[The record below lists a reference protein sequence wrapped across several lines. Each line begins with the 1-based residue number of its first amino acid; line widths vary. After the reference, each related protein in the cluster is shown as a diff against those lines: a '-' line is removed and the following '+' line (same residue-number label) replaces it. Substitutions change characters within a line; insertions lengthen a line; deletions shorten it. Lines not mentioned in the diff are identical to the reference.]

1 MVADDEALL
10 VLEDG
15 RCFSGR
21 AFGACDQE
29 PRLGEVIFNT
39 SMTGY
44 QEIASDPSYC
54 GQIVAFTAPQIGN
67 YGVTSA
73 DDQADAPRLS
83 GVVVRELSPLISS
96 WRAQGSFEQW
106 LQEHDVP
113 GITGVDTRALT
124 RHLRERGAM
133 RAGIFMASCADGDAE
148 ALAARVREHPTM
160 EGLDL
165 ASRVTTSEPYKV
177 TPTGTERRG
186 RVAVI
191 DFGVKAGILRQLSAR
206 GLELEVLPAAT
217 PAEAVLDLQPDGVL
231 LSNGPGDPAPVGQG
245 IETARLLLG
254 KLPLLGICLGH
265 QILALALGA
274 RTYKMRFGHHGGN
287 HPVRDEATGEIW
299 ITAQNHGFSVDPD
312 TLPAAASVTHISLYD
327 QTLEGFSVPD
337 LRLTAVQFHPEG
349 APGPSDAQGLFHRFT
364 AAVAPEEV

>member
-1 MVADDEALL
+1 MAADHEALL

-21 AFGACDQE
+21 SFGGRLE
-29 PRLGEVIFNT
+29 GPRLGEVIFNT

-44 QEIASDPSYC
+44 QEIASDPSYA

-73 DDQADAPRLS
+73 DGQAEAPRLS
-83 GVVVRELSPLISS
+83 GLVVRELSPLVSN
-96 WRAQGSFEQW
+96 WRAQGSLAQW
-106 LQEHDVP
+106 LTEHDVP

-133 RAGIFMASCADGDAE
+133 RAGIFSAGDGTDIE
-148 ALAARVREHPTM
+148 ALVARVREHPSM

-165 ASRVTTSEPYKV
+165 ASRVSTTKPYRV
-177 TPTGTERRG
+177 APDGERRG

-191 DFGVKAGILRQLSAR
+191 DFGVKRGILRQLAVR
-206 GLELEVLPAAT
+206 GLELEVLPANT
-217 PAEAVLDLQPDGVL
+217 SAEAVLALQPDGVL
-231 LSNGPGDPAPVGQG
+231 LSNGPGDPAPVAAG
-245 IETARLLLG
+245 IETARQLLG

-274 RTYKMRFGHHGGN
+274 RTYKMPFGHHGGN

-299 ITAQNHGFSVDPD
+299 ITAQNHGFAVDPE
-312 TLPAAASVTHISLYD
+312 TLPPTAQVTQISLYD
-327 QTLEGFSVPD
+327 RTLEGFCVPD
-337 LRLTAVQFHPEG
+337 LRVTAVQFHPEG
-349 APGPSDAQGLFHRFT
+349 APGPSDAQGLFDRF
-364 AAVAPEEV
+364 AAVISPEEA